1 MKVGD
6 LVELKDSVLQDTA
19 NLDMADRMGHKPPK
33 KDRWIGVITSK
44 HLNALKVHWF
54 SKNGGTRKPSTNQY
68 VLKVKV
74 ISEL

>member
-6 LVELKDSVLQDTA
+6 LVELKDSVLHGSAD
-19 NLDMADRMGHKPPK
+19 LDMADRMGTSPPK
-33 KDRWIGVITSK
+33 KERWIGVITEK

-54 SKNGGTRKPSTNQY
+54 NKDGTTRKPSTSQY